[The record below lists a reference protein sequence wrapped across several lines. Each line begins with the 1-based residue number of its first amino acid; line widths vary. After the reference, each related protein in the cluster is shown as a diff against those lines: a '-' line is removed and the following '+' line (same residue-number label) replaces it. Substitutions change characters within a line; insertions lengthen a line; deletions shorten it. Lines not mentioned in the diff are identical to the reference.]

1 MLQIES
7 NKFLAYLRNC
17 VLQHK
22 MLDLIVVQRS
32 FSRELLVLF
41 SNWIRQ
47 LGSSSGDFRFL

>member
-22 MLDLIVVQRS
+22 MLDLIVVHRS